1 MTCDVTLLTRS
12 DMQSIVIYTLTN
24 LKYTMEVIMM
34 GYLDIPIS
42 GISLFSKVSIASED
56 LPLENLTCLPCEV
69 PGCSFLGNSVDMKT
83 HEKDQAGSH
92 VRLLK

>member
-1 MTCDVTLLTRS
+1 
-12 DMQSIVIYTLTN
+12 
-24 LKYTMEVIMM
+24 MEVIMM
-34 GYLDIPIS
+34 GYLDIPIL

-56 LPLENLTCLPCEV
+56 LPLENLMCMPSEV

-92 VRLLK
+92 VWLLK